1 MKKFG
6 SIWNVSLLND
16 CYMLRF
22 HFGAIISRFVILWL
36 EFKEVGLDWFEALVS
51 CLRKL
56 IKFNEN
62 IIKDWEIVNRV
73 NENYWID
80 Y

>member
-1 MKKFG
+1 MKKFK
-6 SIWNVSLLND
+6 SIWNVIAQWLLHVTISFRSDN
-16 CYMLRF
+16 C
-22 HFGAIISRFVILWL
+22 SRFVILWL